1 MLVDNRFLDQPLMLE
16 TEALTMDSLA
26 NSWLDFGMNERNF
39 ETFEGETDE
48 EKEEV
53 AEEIDWMEF
62 F

>member
-1 MLVDNRFLDQPLMLE
+1 MLVDNSFLDQPLMLE

-26 NSWLDFGMNERNF
+26 NSWLGFEMNERNF
-39 ETFEGETDE
+39 ETFEDETDE

>member
-1 MLVDNRFLDQPLMLE
+1 MLVDNSFLDQPLMLE

-39 ETFEGETDE
+39 ETFEDETDE